1 MTKTELIEEIKN
13 RFSQV
18 PYPGDNDLTIHPL
31 GLDEIFYDAIRGKTW
46 QELDTEMLTYHHDC
60 IGVLTTKGFQYY
72 LPAFLIADIQKEQA
86 IFEYLLYWLSNCQ
99 NRAGSPIK
107 NVSGTD
113 WLTMRINIE
122 ILLLSKLQYNHD
134 GKLAFQY
141 LIPATFFL
149 VSHHK
154 IFHPNREDEL

>member
-113 WLTMRINIE
+113 WLTMRINI
-122 ILLLSKLQYNHD
+122 LSKEQKDIIIKYFEYKKND
-134 GKLAFQY
+134 G
-141 LIPATFFL
+141 
-149 VSHHK
+149 S
-154 IFHPNREDEL
+154 